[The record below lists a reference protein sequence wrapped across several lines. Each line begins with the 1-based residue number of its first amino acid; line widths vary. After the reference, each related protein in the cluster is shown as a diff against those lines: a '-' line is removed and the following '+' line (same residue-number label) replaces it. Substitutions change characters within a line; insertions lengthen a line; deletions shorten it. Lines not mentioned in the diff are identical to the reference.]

1 MSIKPI
7 LKLMRNNQLSSLT
20 GANALLKPFYQLNYL
35 VAAKECGLFELLLD
49 APKSFQQL
57 AEIYCADNKAHDKN
71 REALEAWLGLG
82 VRLGFLQLDPS
93 GYALKGLA
101 KKLALPQNDAALALL
116 QEVAG
121 LHSKLISHTVPK
133 LRNGEFWNLDDQDG
147 EIVARSSRVLEA
159 FQMEAID
166 RFFPASGTA
175 TLLEIGCGSGIYI
188 KHAAGRNPSLTAVG
202 LELQPNVADV
212 ARRNISEWG
221 LQGRVR
227 IESGDIRL
235 KAPDE
240 SFNIVTLYNNIYYF
254 PVESRVALLQHIRQF
269 IQPGGFLLLITCC
282 LGGSL
287 GVEVLNLWGAAT
299 ATAGRLPGKDEL
311 VGQLHEAGFPDV
323 QAIRMFPGE
332 SLFAFKAIPGKNS

>member
-7 LKLMRNNQLSSLT
+7 LKLMMNNQLLALT
-20 GANALLKPFYQLNYL
+20 GSNALLKPFYQLNYL

-49 APKSFQQL
+49 APKGFEQL
-57 AEIYCADNKAHDKN
+57 AEVYCTGDKA

-82 VRLGFLQLDPS
+82 VQLGYLGLDPR

-116 QEVAG
+116 QEAAG
-121 LHSKLISHTVPK
+121 LHSNLISQTVRK
-133 LRNGEFWNLDDQDG
+133 LRNGDLWNLEDQDG
-147 EIVARSSRVLEA
+147 EIIARSSRIMEA
-159 FQMEAID
+159 FQTEAID
-166 RFFPASGTA
+166 RFFPASGVA
-175 TLLEIGCGSGIYI
+175 SLLEIGCGSGFYI
-188 KHAAGRNPSLTAVG
+188 KYAANRNPSLAALG

-227 IESGDIRL
+227 IEVGDIRL

-240 SFNIVTLYNNIYYF
+240 CFSIVTLYNNIYYF
-254 PVESRVALLQHIRQF
+254 PVESRVSLLQHIRQF
-269 IQPGGFLLLITCC
+269 IKPGGFLLLITCC
-282 LGGSL
+282 QGGSL

-299 ATAGRLPGKDEL
+299 LTGGRLPSKHEL
-311 VGQLHEAGFPDV
+311 ISQLHHAGFQDV
-323 QAIRMFPGE
+323 QTIRLIPGE
-332 SLFAFKAIPGKNS
+332 ELFAFKALPGENA

>member
-7 LKLMRNNQLSSLT
+7 LKLMRNNQLLALT

-35 VAAKECGLFELLLD
+35 VAAKECGLFDLLLD
-49 APKSFQQL
+49 APKNLQQL
-57 AEIYCADNKAHDKN
+57 AAIYCKDAKAPDKN

-82 VRLGFLQLDPS
+82 LRLGFLQLDAS
-93 GYALKGLA
+93 DYALKGLA
-101 KKLALPQNDAALALL
+101 KKLALPKNDAALALL

-121 LHSKLISHTVPK
+121 LHSKLILQTVPK
-133 LRNGEFWNLDDQDG
+133 LRSGELWNLDDQDG
-147 EIVARSSRVLEA
+147 EIVARSSRIMEA
-159 FQMEAID
+159 FQTEAID

-202 LELQPNVADV
+202 LELQPKVADV

-221 LQGRVR
+221 LQERVK
-227 IESGDIRL
+227 IETADIRQRV
-235 KAPDE
+235 PDE

-282 LGGSL
+282 QGGSL

-299 ATAGRLPGKDEL
+299 STAGRLPSKDEL
-311 VGQLHEAGFPDV
+311 ISQLRDAGFPDV
-323 QAIRMFPGE
+323 QANRMFPGE
-332 SLFAFKAIPGKNS
+332 SLFAFKALPGKNT